1 MADRQTV
8 KQQVISDTNELQKN
22 FIRYES
28 SLESFQLEALENTK
42 SQLRTLLELA
52 DLKNQ
57 KLIEQ
62 KMTAIEQEIC
72 KKVHELRLRSSY

>member
-28 SLESFQLEALENTK
+28 SPESFQLEALENTK

-62 KMTAIEQEIC
+62 KMTAIEQKIC
-72 KKVHELRLRSSY
+72 KKVHELRLRSCY

>member
-28 SLESFQLEALENTK
+28 SPESFQLEALENTK

-62 KMTAIEQEIC
+62 KMP
-72 KKVHELRLRSSY
+72 LLNRRSVKRCTSSG